1 MIDCKCRYL
10 KMNGELKMIKKFFK
24 KITGLQAL
32 EDAKVQALEEARE
45 AVKAA
50 AISKAEAEQAKK
62 EEEQAKLGPKERA
75 SAQGIPYVS
84 VLDTHVNKD
93 NIRNGF
99 FELDWNDEFVLQL
112 KQAGYG
118 FDGDPE
124 EAIVDRW
131 FRQLCQDVAGEAG
144 VDMTDRGAGYINVK
158 KIAEGK
164 SEVS

>member
-1 MIDCKCRYL
+1 MS
-10 KMNGELKMIKKFFK
+10 GELNMLKKFIR
-24 KITGLQAL
+24 KITGLEAL
-32 EDAKVQALEEARE
+32 DKAKEEALEEAKA
-45 AVKAA
+45 AVKLAA
-50 AISKAEAEQAKK
+50 QSKAELEAAKEAE
-62 EEEQAKLGPKERA
+62 ELAKLSPKERA
-75 SAQGIPYVS
+75 SAQGIPYVA

-118 FDGDPE
+118 FDGDPD

-131 FRQLCQDVAGEAG
+131 FRQLCSDVAGTEG